1 MESEHPRE
9 ENGRFTD
16 KPGSGLEAAG
26 DGGKKAK
33 ELYPNETWTSE
44 KVGGKSSL
52 FVASAR
58 EADGAK
64 DPAVYDS
71 DKMMATSL
79 AKATDK
85 DVFMLPERNKGGKNP
100 DCVFDGATME
110 MKHVRGGQRKVGVNA
125 VGALSQSKNVFL
137 YVDKPISI
145 ESCLSGIRG
154 TLVNSRNQAKKNN
167 TSFTEPKRDG
177 LLYIFTKGELHKC
190 TWNDVL

>member
-1 MESEHPRE
+1 M
-9 ENGRFTD
+9 
-16 KPGSGLEAAG
+16 
-26 DGGKKAK
+26 
-33 ELYPNETWTSE
+33 ELYPNETWVSE
-44 KVGGKSSL
+44 KAGDKSSV
-52 FVASAR
+52 FVSSAR

-64 DPAVYDS
+64 DPAVYAS
-71 DKMMATSL
+71 DKLMATAL
-79 AKATDK
+79 AKATGK

-125 VGALSQSKNVFL
+125 LGALSQSKNVFL

-154 TLVNSRNQAKKNN
+154 TLTNSRNQAKRIGA
-167 TSFTEPKRDG
+167 SFTEPKREG

-190 TWNDVL
+190 TWGDVL